1 MILFEDRLKK
11 YHESVEND
19 MMNIIWPAF
28 IIVSFIYAILT
39 GKVNEINEGI
49 FSSVSDAVQLSITFL
64 GTICLWNGVMEI
76 VKRTTLIE
84 KLTKFLNPLMLV
96 LFPKLKNDK
105 KIKSEISMNI
115 IVNILGLGNAATPLG
130 LKAMKSMQEKNIK
143 KDTLSD
149 EMMMFIVLNTA
160 SLQLIPTN
168 VIVIRTALNSNN
180 ATQIIFPVWGATII
194 AAIIGIITTKLII
207 KKVKY

>member
-1 MILFEDRLKK
+1 
-11 YHESVEND
+11 

-84 KLTKFLNPLMLV
+84 KLTKFLNPLMIV

-115 IVNILGLGNAATPLG
+115 IANILGLGNAATPLG

-168 VIVIRTALNSNN
+168 VIAIRTALNSNN

-194 AAIIGIITTKLII
+194 AAIIGIIATKLII

>member
-1 MILFEDRLKK
+1 MVLFEDRLKK
-11 YHESVEND
+11 YHESVESD

-84 KLTKFLNPLMLV
+84 KLTKFLNPLMIV
-96 LFPKLKNDK
+96 LFPKLKNDN

-115 IVNILGLGNAATPLG
+115 IANVLGLGNAATPLG

-168 VIVIRTALNSNN
+168 VIAIRTALNSNN

-194 AAIIGIITTKLII
+194 AAIIGIIATKLII